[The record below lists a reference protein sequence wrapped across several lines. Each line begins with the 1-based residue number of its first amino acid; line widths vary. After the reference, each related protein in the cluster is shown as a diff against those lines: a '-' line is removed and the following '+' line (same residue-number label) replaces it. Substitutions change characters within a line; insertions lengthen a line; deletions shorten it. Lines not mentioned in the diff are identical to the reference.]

1 MSNSTRLRR
10 KIELVLGEYAAP
22 GRLLLAH
29 PHAAEVYPHYLA
41 TLYYLPATAMALMDA
56 ALQRAEAIAADDA
69 VAGALVPYL
78 ERHME
83 EELHGGE
90 PGAGVVTDL
99 EAIGF
104 DAGALRSDPPPAKIA
119 ALVGAQYFWIFH
131 GHPVALLG
139 YLGVIEGFHPRS
151 EAVERLVERT
161 GLAREG
167 FAQLFEHADLDVA
180 HSRELDDLLDALP
193 LTPFHEQLL
202 GLSAL
207 QTVELLSDALLDV
220 VERHSAPVGVRPASG

>member
-1 MSNSTRLRR
+1 MTNSGRLRR

-29 PHAAEVYPHYLA
+29 PQPAAVYPHYLA
-41 TLYYLPATAMALMDA
+41 TLYFLPATAIALMEA
-56 ALQRAEAIAADDA
+56 ALQRARVLAADDE
-69 VAGALVPYL
+69 VAAGLVAYL

-83 EELHGGE
+83 EELHEGK
-90 PGAGVVTDL
+90 PGAGVLADL
-99 EAIGF
+99 ETIGF
-104 DAGALRSDPPPAKIA
+104 DTVALRSDPPPPKIA

-139 YLGVIEGFHPRS
+139 YLGVIEGFHPRR

-161 GLAREG
+161 GLPRKG

-180 HSRELDDLLDALP
+180 HSQELDELLDALP
-193 LTPFHEQLL
+193 LTPFDEQLL
-202 GLSAL
+202 GLTAL

-220 VERHSAPVGVRPASG
+220 VERQSARVGVL